1 MKNIKLII
9 VISILLVSAFMLFH
23 IIMKIIN
30 NKEISHNLREIP
42 EFRLQRVFKDGYF
55 TNDSLF
61 KNDNSVLIIYFNTEC
76 KYCNYQIRYI
86 NEQLV
91 KFKDFQVLLVS
102 IEEPDVLKQYFNKN
116 DLLNRDF
123 IYILYDKE
131 MHFERV
137 FGRCP
142 FPTSFIYNSNKEL
155 VKIFKGEVKVGTL
168 LKYLNE

>member
-9 VISILLVSAFMLFH
+9 VISILLVSAIMLFH
-23 IIMKIIN
+23 IIMKIKN

-61 KNDNSVLIIYFNTEC
+61 KNNNSVLIIYFNTEC

-91 KFKDFQVLLVS
+91 KFKDFQVLLIS
-102 IEEPDVLKQYFNKN
+102 IEEPDILKQYFTTS
-116 DLLNRDF
+116 DLINRDF
-123 IYILYDKE
+123 IYILFDKE
-131 MHFERV
+131 MQFERV
-137 FGRCP
+137 FGKCP
-142 FPTSFIYNSNKEL
+142 FPTSFIYNRNKEL
-155 VKIFKGEVKVGTL
+155 VKIFKGEVKVEAL
-168 LKYLNE
+168 LRYLNM